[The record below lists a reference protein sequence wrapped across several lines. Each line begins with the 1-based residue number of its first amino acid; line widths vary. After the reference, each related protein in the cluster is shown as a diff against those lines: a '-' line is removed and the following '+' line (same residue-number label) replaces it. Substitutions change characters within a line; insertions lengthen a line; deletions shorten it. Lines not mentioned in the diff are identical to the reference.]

1 MINLIFTMNGPRLT
15 DEQASAF
22 SQMAQWVV
30 LNERDDRLLVDGIGE
45 ASAVA
50 DVMALLTQLG
60 RNPAVVGGWH
70 MDGSPVEDYPLD
82 VAAWCAVA
90 PDIIDA
96 TDPENPVAVRPTAF
110 SEIHQWG
117 GLEPKQTEGVD
128 P

>member
-1 MINLIFTMNGPRLT
+1 MINLIFTMNGPLLT
-15 DEQASAF
+15 DEQSSAF
-22 SQMAQWVV
+22 SAMAQWVV
-30 LNERDDRLLVDGIGE
+30 LNERNGRLLVDGIGE

-50 DVMALLTQLG
+50 GVMALLGQLG
-60 RNPAVVGGWH
+60 RSPAVVGGWH
-70 MDGSPVEDYPLD
+70 QDGTPVAEYPLI
-82 VAAWCAVA
+82 VSEWCAAA

-117 GLEPKQTEGVD
+117 GWEPKLTEGAT